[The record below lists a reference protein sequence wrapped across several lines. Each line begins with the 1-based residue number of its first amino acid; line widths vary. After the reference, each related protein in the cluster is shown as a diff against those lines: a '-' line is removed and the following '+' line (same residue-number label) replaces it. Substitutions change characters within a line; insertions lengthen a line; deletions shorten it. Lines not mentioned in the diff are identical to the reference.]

1 MVAVE
6 VVLHDFHRL
15 ELFEPG
21 LFGYFVFAGVGV
33 VFQMS
38 HVGDVADVT
47 YFVAYVRQVA
57 VEYVECYGRA
67 GVAEMAVA
75 VDGGSADVHAHSFG
89 VQRFECF
96 FLSCERVVDTEL
108 THWESG
114 VRNEELGAG
123 RVVLPA
129 PVGWVWFMRCRRP

>member
-1 MVAVE
+1 
-6 VVLHDFHRL
+6 
-15 ELFEPG
+15 
-21 LFGYFVFAGVGV
+21 
-33 VFQMS
+33 MS

-75 VDGGSADVHAHSFG
+75 VDGGAADVHAHSFG

-123 RVVLPA
+123 RVGPPGSGGLGLVYALPPSMKGLGMPPA
-129 PVGWVWFMRCRRP
+129 GFMPALGARGLISPNVCS